1 MYKAMLNFEARP
13 AEELKSFLEEKLGN
27 KIKNIEIRART
38 AGKEEKVAFHDL
50 WISCSKDALIEL
62 VDLLS
67 EFDFPIFHVISG
79 DDVGD
84 CILLNYHFSLFSS
97 AGRGKRL
104 GVVVSVLV
112 PKNELSVPSLYDRIP
127 GIEYSEREMHEMLG
141 VFFDGLPDQS
151 LVFLPEDWDEKVHP
165 WRRDESGVSSR
176 HIRELS

>member
-1 MYKAMLNFEARP
+1 MHKAMLNFEARSVD
-13 AEELKSFLEEKLGN
+13 ELKSFLEEKLGN
-27 KIKNIEIRART
+27 KIKNIEVRDRT

-84 CILLNYHFSLFSS
+84 CILLNYHFSLFTS

-127 GIEYSEREMHEMLG
+127 GIEYSEREMCEMLG
-141 VFFDGLPDQS
+141 VFFENLPDRS

-165 WRRDESGVSSR
+165 WRRDESGLSSK